1 MKCQEQLEQ
10 YLRERQV
17 AYQIQHHPQA
27 YTAQQIAE
35 CEHISGKKVAKSVVV
50 LADNI
55 KVLLVL
61 PASQRVNLDK
71 VRTELGAQNVILAH
85 EEEFRSSFPD
95 CEVGSMPP
103 FGNLYSIPVCVET
116 SLTRQE
122 NIVFPIGTHTET
134 MSLKYADFE
143 RLVQPKVAEFAL
155 KPTLV

>member
-10 YLRERQV
+10 YLRERKV

-35 CEHISGKKVAKSVVV
+35 CEHISGKKVAKSVVF
-50 LADNI
+50 LTDNM

-61 PASQRVNLDK
+61 PASHRVDIDK
-71 VRTELGAQNVILAH
+71 VRALLGTQNVTLAH
-85 EEEFRSSFPD
+85 EEEFRSNFPN

-103 FGNLYSIPVCVET
+103 FGNLYSIPVYVEE

-134 MSLKYADFE
+134 MSLKYAEFA